1 MNRLCRDAFRKPVPV
16 LHRPHVTPSPQPDR
30 ERSMNYLRYAA
41 DIEHPAPDEQKS
53 IDGIIAGMSQQS
65 ETVEKREGHA
75 VRASHAKS
83 TACAVGELVVS
94 EGLPSELAQGLFA
107 TPGTY
112 PIAVRFAQG
121 PGERLGDR
129 VSTHRGMSIKVFGVT
144 GDKLDDHGADTQ
156 DFVLATGTTFPS
168 GTAAGF
174 LRDGTVIGK
183 ATSLPETAKSAV
195 SSLARNLN
203 RALHAFGTESALA
216 DFFGHPYSHP
226 LADSYFSQAPM
237 RFGDYVAKLGAVPAT
252 TAQAALASWRLD
264 PARDEDGFRDAA
276 VAFFGEHDV
285 VFDLKAQLW
294 ADAERQPIEDAS
306 VDWPV
311 SVSPYRTVAQIR
323 LPRQDAYGADRVRY
337 FDEVMTFRP
346 AHSLAA
352 HRPLGS
358 VMRARLQVYRA
369 LSAFRHRENGV
380 AEENTASVD
389 RIPA

>member
-1 MNRLCRDAFRKPVPV
+1 
-16 LHRPHVTPSPQPDR
+16 
-30 ERSMNYLRYAA
+30 MNYLRYAA
-41 DIEHPAPDEQKS
+41 DIEQPASDEQTS
-53 IDGIIAGMSQQS
+53 IDGIIAGMTQQS
-65 ETVEKREGHA
+65 ETVESRDGHA
-75 VRASHAKS
+75 MRASHAKS
-83 TACAVGELVVS
+83 TACVVGKLVIPD
-94 EGLPSELAQGLFA
+94 GLPPELAQGLFA
-107 TPGTY
+107 TPGEHSV
-112 PIAVRFAQG
+112 AVRFAQG

-129 VSTHRGMSIKVFGVT
+129 VSTHRGMAIKVFGAA
-144 GDKLDDHGADTQ
+144 GDKLPGHDADTQ

-174 LRDGTVIGK
+174 LRDGSVIGK

-195 SSLARNLN
+195 SSVARNLN

-226 LADSYFSQAPM
+226 LADSYFSQAPV
-237 RFGDYVAKLGAVPAT
+237 RYGNYVAKLGAVPST
-252 TAQAALASWRLD
+252 DSQRALSEWRLD
-264 PARDEDGFRDAA
+264 PHQDEDGFRHAT
-276 VAFFGEHDV
+276 VAFFRDNDV
-285 VFDLKAQLW
+285 VFELKAQLW

-311 SVSPYRTVAQIR
+311 SVSPYRTVATLR
-323 LPRQDAYGADRVRY
+323 LPRQDAYSPDRVRY

-369 LSAFRHRENGV
+369 LSDFRHRENGV
-380 AEENTASVD
+380 AAEDTAGIE